1 MSDHDYYESAL
12 LRLRRIASYL
22 NLRYGDV
29 IKETGLTPVQF
40 EILLY
45 LDSFAPCTVSDVAE
59 FMVVDKSTSSRVL
72 RGIEDRGLIQLELD
86 NSDRRKRKISLTEEG
101 VNIVDKHMVYWLAVE
116 KEVRE
121 HYDEAIELLECV

>member
-1 MSDHDYYESAL
+1 MSDYYESAL

-29 IKETGLTPVQF
+29 IRDTGLTPVQF

-45 LDSFAPCTVSDVAE
+45 LDSFAPCSVSDVAE

-86 NSDRRKRKISLTEEG
+86 NADRRKRKISLTEEG
-101 VNIVDKHMVYWLAVE
+101 VDIVDKYMVFWLAVE
-116 KEVRE
+116 KEVQGK
-121 HYDEAIELLECV
+121 YDEAIEHLERA